1 MHLNSFLSK
10 KQCSLFCGAFYND
23 SAWVFGCGTSTGELF
38 IWDTAEDK
46 NIVTHFGNRVS
57 QAIKPNIEEVNF
69 FFFFPKK
76 KRTKFIV

>member
-1 MHLNSFLSK
+1 MANGKPLLVSQKNPAN
-10 KQCSLFCGAFYND
+10 CSLFCGAFYND

-57 QAIKPNIEEVNF
+57 QAIKPNIEECND
-69 FFFFPKK
+69 PNKPS
-76 KRTKFIV
+76 IMA